1 LTFDKYIE
9 KNYTELIEVARILFK
24 GTQLD
29 PAEIISELYLDVKTK
44 GRKIKP
50 TELDYK
56 YYCIRWIKN
65 ATKWTGGNP
74 VKKLKVIDT
83 LPEAY
88 INQETQKNKS
98 EYLDGN
104 EIVKDLQRLGFSED
118 QADRLENCIII
129 SKKLPLYSRRL
140 FELYYLEG
148 LSLND
153 IATSCSSNTC
163 KIPKVSIHRDIKRLN
178 EKLIIKLK
186 NN

>member
-1 LTFDKYIE
+1 MTFDQYIE

-44 GRKIKP
+44 NRKIKP

-65 ATKWTGGNP
+65 SNKWTGGNP

-83 LPEAY
+83 IPDEY
-88 INQETQKNKS
+88 IKQQIQKNKS
-98 EYLDGN
+98 DQVKGN
-104 EIVKDLQRLGFSED
+104 ELVKDLQRVGFSED

-140 FELYYLEG
+140 FELYYIEG

-153 IATSCSSNTC
+153 IAISCSSDNC

-178 EKLIIKLK
+178 EKLIIKLE